1 MDGPEGGKHVKTQS
15 FVDVS
20 TKQERIAE
28 QARACPDM
36 AFTTLHHHI
45 DLDWMLTAW
54 TLTRKDGAAG
64 VDGVAAGDYETELE
78 ANLMDL
84 LNRIKSGTYRA
95 PPVRR
100 RYIPKADGTY
110 RPLGIP
116 TLEDKV
122 AQRAIVMIL
131 EPIYEEDFLP
141 CSYGFRPDRSAHN
154 ALSDLRDGLAVEGLR
169 WVLDADVKAYFDTIE
184 HRRLREFL
192 DLRIKD
198 GVIRRMIDK
207 WLKAGVLDSGVLQR
221 SKTGTPQGGV
231 VSPILSNIF
240 LHYVLDKWMMETVQ
254 SRVGAFRLVRYA
266 DDFVIALKNRRDGER
281 VLVALSARLAK
292 YGLALHPT
300 KTRYVDFRPKAG
312 GHDTQNRFD
321 FLGFTHIWGKS
332 RKGRWVVRQFT
343 AKDRFA
349 RAVKKVW
356 EWCKTHRHMPIGDQ
370 CRYLTAVIRG
380 HCAYYGLTGN
390 GKRLSAFRDAVVR
403 SWRRWLGRRHRDGRI
418 SWNRFKTIFKLFPL
432 PQATVTRSIYTA

>member
-1 MDGPEGGKHVKTQS
+1 MKTQS

-169 WVLDADVKAYFDTIE
+169 WVLDADVKAYLESSSYCPLVHSRCSSKLGWLSTTLMRNAFFLPARMCIASSFPHFTRCNTVWRDT
-184 HRRLREFL
+184 
-192 DLRIKD
+192 
-198 GVIRRMIDK
+198 
-207 WLKAGVLDSGVLQR
+207 
-221 SKTGTPQGGV
+221 P
-231 VSPILSNIF
+231 
-240 LHYVLDKWMMETVQ
+240 
-254 SRVGAFRLVRYA
+254 
-266 DDFVIALKNRRDGER
+266 
-281 VLVALSARLAK
+281 
-292 YGLALHPT
+292 
-300 KTRYVDFRPKAG
+300 
-312 GHDTQNRFD
+312 
-321 FLGFTHIWGKS
+321 
-332 RKGRWVVRQFT
+332 
-343 AKDRFA
+343 
-349 RAVKKVW
+349 
-356 EWCKTHRHMPIGDQ
+356 
-370 CRYLTAVIRG
+370 
-380 HCAYYGLTGN
+380 
-390 GKRLSAFRDAVVR
+390 
-403 SWRRWLGRRHRDGRI
+403 RRWTASRI
-418 SWNRFKTIFKLFPL
+418 GT
-432 PQATVTRSIYTA
+432 